1 VDERVFGLVG
11 GGGGEGVELGV
22 DGLLASGEGFGSE
35 GGEEEDGEE
44 FANGVCSEYYYFSLG
59 LNT

>member
-1 VDERVFGLVG
+1 VGEEGVDERVFRPVK
-11 GGGGEGVELGV
+11 GGGGEGVELGM

-44 FANGVCSEYYYFSLG
+44 VADGVYGE
-59 LNT
+59 